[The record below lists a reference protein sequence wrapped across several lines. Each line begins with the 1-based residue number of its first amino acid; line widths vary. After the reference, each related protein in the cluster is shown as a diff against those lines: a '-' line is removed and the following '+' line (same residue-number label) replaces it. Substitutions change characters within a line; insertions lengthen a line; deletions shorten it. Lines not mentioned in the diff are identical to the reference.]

1 MNEINMLQ
9 KKVKL
14 LEEVLSDI
22 YLATCHMEPIYRIKK
37 KEYVR
42 LVLDINSLT
51 YNTRLELIRME
62 NNKNDDI

>member
-1 MNEINMLQ
+1 MNEINMLY

-22 YLATCHMEPIYRIKK
+22 YLATCHMEPVYRIKK
-37 KEYVR
+37 KEYVQ

-51 YNTRLELIRME
+51 YNTKLELLMME
-62 NNKNDDI
+62 NEKDDV

>member
-22 YLATCHMEPIYRIKK
+22 YLATCHMEPIYKIKK

-51 YNTRLELIRME
+51 YNTRLELLRME
-62 NNKNDDI
+62 NNENDDV

>member
-1 MNEINMLQ
+1 MNEINILY

-22 YLATCHMEPIYRIKK
+22 YLATCHMEPVYKIKK
-37 KEYVR
+37 KEYVN

-51 YNTRLELIRME
+51 YNTKLELIRME
-62 NNKNDDI
+62 NENDNT

>member
-22 YLATCHMEPIYRIKK
+22 YLATCHMEPVYRIKK

-42 LVLDINSLT
+42 LVLDINSLA
-51 YNTRLELIRME
+51 YNTRLDLLRME
-62 NNKNDDI
+62 KEENDNV

>member
-1 MNEINMLQ
+1 MNEINMLY

-22 YLATCHMEPIYRIKK
+22 YLATCHMEPVYRIKK
-37 KEYVR
+37 KEYVN

-51 YNTRLELIRME
+51 YNTKLELLRME
-62 NNKNDDI
+62 NNENDNI